1 MIIIKS
7 KKIRWIILGVCLIL
21 FTTIMI
27 FVITKNKLYIDDIG
41 YNIISKLRSNNM
53 DKIVKIITNIGGTIV
68 IGIVT
73 IISLFIFRNKKI
85 SICIILNLLGI
96 VVLNNVIIKN
106 IIGRDRPSGINIITE
121 AGKSFPSGHSAVSM
135 VVYGYLIYLTYN
147 YVKNKKI
154 KYLLISILS
163 ILILVVGLTRIY
175 LGVHYTSDV
184 CAGFL
189 VSLSYLIIYINFA
202 NKLVLSR
209 EK

>member
-1 MIIIKS
+1 MIIIKG

-41 YNIISKLRSNNM
+41 SNNM

-85 SICIILNLLGI
+85 NICIVLNLLGI

-106 IIGRDRPSGINIITE
+106 ILVEIDL
-121 AGKSFPSGHSAVSM
+121 V
-135 VVYGYLIYLTYN
+135 
-147 YVKNKKI
+147 
-154 KYLLISILS
+154 
-163 ILILVVGLTRIY
+163 ILILLLRLVRV
-175 LGVHYTSDV
+175 
-184 CAGFL
+184 FL
-189 VSLSYLIIYINFA
+189 LDIVL
-202 NKLVLSR
+202 LVW
-209 EK
+209 

>member
-1 MIIIKS
+1 MIIIKG

-85 SICIILNLLGI
+85 NICIVLNLLGI
-96 VVLNNVIIKN
+96 VVLNNVII
-106 IIGRDRPSGINIITE
+106 DR
-121 AGKSFPSGHSAVSM
+121 KS
-135 VVYGYLIYLTYN
+135 VV
-147 YVKNKKI
+147 
-154 KYLLISILS
+154 
-163 ILILVVGLTRIY
+163 
-175 LGVHYTSDV
+175 
-184 CAGFL
+184 
-189 VSLSYLIIYINFA
+189 
-202 NKLVLSR
+202 
-209 EK
+209 